1 MLWGGRRGNGRN
13 GNLTTSEDANGSAD
27 TVFNWTCGQPNAL
40 NLATPDASLAR
51 GIRFA
56 EDSPLEGAGFEPSVP
71 RESNGEKAKE
81 PVSLA
86 ERKVPEM
93 SSTGRRL
100 SIFTS
105 GFSRD

>member
-1 MLWGGRRGNGRN
+1 MPTCLPRRRAF
-13 GNLTTSEDANGSAD
+13 TSGPPIAAR
-27 TVFNWTCGQPNAL
+27 AA
-40 NLATPDASLAR
+40 ATPTPAQQKAHHLRPPAADR
-51 GIRFA
+51 GTKFVH
-56 EDSPLEGAGFEPSVP
+56 DSPLEEAGFEPSVP
-71 RESNGEKAKE
+71 GESNGEKAKE
-81 PVSLA
+81 PVSLV